1 MANKKSLN
9 AVVLGKSGVGKSSF
23 LNYLVGKSVFQTGE
37 GAPVTQR
44 YFEHVD
50 SKGPSGITYRL
61 YDTKGAE
68 PTTAGELRSKVLE
81 LIEKHDASDNMFD
94 WIHTVY
100 YCFAAPAKRIEPYE
114 IELIK
119 ELSKTT
125 TVIVLLTKKDMVSA
139 SELEALEE
147 QIRRETSYRVQVL
160 PVCSV
165 SAVTRKGSS
174 EPEGKEDV
182 LKASFYGLWE
192 KLSKVLP
199 NVMCR
204 RIILASAVDEVEVK
218 KLRPGV
224 DVWDL
229 YRSIGEGDNKE
240 AWFEKNAVVVAEPT
254 AWLAEL
260 LERFH
265 DGNNSFPD
273 AVSFIDWDGFP
284 DLSDLELYSLNA
296 DDRPVV
302 KDILIILEE
311 TLQCVYSCDFERI
324 YEESLL
330 LIQKAQEFYAK
341 LNGCSAALL
350 KLDKSNEMW
359 EEMVHGWKET
369 AVDVYKL
376 KSEAEDALN
385 EISTGTLDWMF
396 NSDGRDEAR
405 EAYRKLLRGLQS
417 FYNIME
423 KGLDRFSERLEAEL
437 HQYAQYCIL
446 DEGVIRGGR

>member
-192 KLSKVLP
+192 KLSITLPKMMFRQVIAASSVSEIEVFMRSPHSGLSEDFFYNIVLRTYPKEKIKKYAIRCYKPVHWLVDRIQQCRKKNSPYP
-199 NVMCR
+199 NA
-204 RIILASAVDEVEVK
+204 ISLAD
-218 KLRPGV
+218 
-224 DVWDL
+224 W
-229 YRSIGEGDNKE
+229 
-240 AWFEKNAVVVAEPT
+240 
-254 AWLAEL
+254 
-260 LERFH
+260 
-265 DGNNSFPD
+265 NSFPNLHSLGLESRT
-273 AVSFIDWDGFP
+273 AVREM
-284 DLSDLELYSLNA
+284 LQ
-296 DDRPVV
+296 
-302 KDILIILEE
+302 ILEQVAE
-311 TLQCVYSCDFERI
+311 KLHTCNLGQIRRQMLAIV
-324 YEESLL
+324 EE
-330 LIQKAQEFYAK
+330 AQGFYAQ
-341 LNGCSAALL
+341 LNNSRLAKL
-350 KLDKSNEMW
+350 KLHNSDEVW
-359 EEMVHGWKET
+359 EEIV
-369 AVDVYKL
+369 VYNEEN
-376 KSEAEDALN
+376 SEKIAIFIN
-385 EISTGTLDWMF
+385 
-396 NSDGRDEAR
+396 
-405 EAYRKLLRGLQS
+405 KLLDEGLLSMRFPVEKMLQS
-417 FYNIME
+417 FFDE
-423 KGLDRFSERLEAEL
+423 LEQKFHVYSKAFKIEL

-446 DEGVIRGGR
+446 DEDVIRGGR